1 MYFNDNF
8 FDKVEKKTKVNKDV
22 ILSLANKLKNNM
34 KDESTIRDV
43 INSLCSITGKNI
55 SEDKVEKIIK
65 KVKDNDIPNVKNMF

>member
-1 MYFNDNF
+1 MDFNDNF

>member
-1 MYFNDNF
+1 MDFNDNF

-65 KVKDNDIPNVKNMF
+65 KVKDNDIPNVKNRF

>member
-1 MYFNDNF
+1 MDFNDNF

-55 SEDKVEKIIK
+55 SKDKVEKIIK

>member
-1 MYFNDNF
+1 MDFNDNF

-65 KVKDNDIPNVKNMF
+65 KVKDNDVPNVKNMF